1 MLWVWRIASG
11 GEGNVLNRCIATYYK
26 IELVILKVE
35 VHFGKQMFVLFVS
48 STGVCV
54 GFFYSTTTKA
64 ILSGHNSRLTE
75 PRYRK
80 MCLSQTRRVV
90 DVQRLAVFCFIRALQ
105 NGID

>member
-1 MLWVWRIASG
+1 M
-11 GEGNVLNRCIATYYK
+11 
-26 IELVILKVE
+26 
-35 VHFGKQMFVLFVS
+35 HFGKQMFVLFVS
-48 STGVCV
+48 STDICV

-64 ILSGHNSRLTE
+64 ILSDHNSRLTE

-90 DVQRLAVFCFIRALQ
+90 GVQRLAMFRFIRVLQ